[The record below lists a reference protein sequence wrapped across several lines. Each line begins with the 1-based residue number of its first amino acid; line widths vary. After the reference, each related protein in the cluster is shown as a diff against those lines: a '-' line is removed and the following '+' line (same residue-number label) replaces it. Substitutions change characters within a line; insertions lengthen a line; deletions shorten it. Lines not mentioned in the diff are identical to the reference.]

1 MCNEQANP
9 PGLYLGLAAEL
20 GFCLLLV
27 AFGCL
32 CIDTTVPNAINFMVV
47 EYLDSALY
55 SQLVGIILILSAIY
69 QGIDAI
75 RKRKT
80 SQPVPYTMLVGF
92 LLTIIYILGFTY
104 VGFYLSTFLFLSIYS
119 LIIEPPA
126 ERNVRTKVLFAAL
139 SVGILYGAFS
149 AFKIYLPAAWLF

>member
-1 MCNEQANP
+1 MSNEQANP
-9 PGLYLGLAAEL
+9 PGLCLGLAAEL
-20 GFCLLLV
+20 GFCLLLI

-55 SQLVGIILILSAIY
+55 SQLVGVVLIGSVLY
-69 QGIDAI
+69 QGVEAI
-75 RKRKT
+75 RKRKA
-80 SQPVPYTMLVGF
+80 SQSVPYTMLVGL
-92 LLTIIYILGFTY
+92 LLTVVYILGFTH
-104 VGFYLSTFLFLSIYS
+104 VGFYLSTFLFLCTYS

-126 ERNVRTKVLFAAL
+126 ERNVRTKVLFAAI

-149 AFKIYLPAAWLF
+149 AFKIYLPTAWLF

>member
-1 MCNEQANP
+1 MNSEHTDP
-9 PGLYLGLAAEL
+9 PGIRLGLAAEL
-20 GFCLLLV
+20 GFSLLLI

-32 CIDTTVPNAINFMVV
+32 CVDTTVPNAINFMVV

-55 SQLVGIILILSAIY
+55 SQIVGAVLIVSALH
-69 QGIDAI
+69 QAVEAV
-75 RKRKT
+75 RKRR
-80 SQPVPYTMLVGF
+80 PGRIVPYTMLVGL
-92 LLTIIYILGFTY
+92 LLTAAYALGFAY
-104 VGFYLSTFLFLSIYS
+104 AGFYVSTFLFLFGYS

-126 ERNVRTKVLFAAL
+126 ERNVMTKLAFAAL